1 MKIVL
6 QWLGQTWLQKSPSTC
21 EALFCWRTQS
31 KVWRWGWQTCR
42 LYITVDGEWNV
53 QFENKKVVFNSLT
66 VKLKFWI
73 SIFDDLCNL
82 SDLGLKNTSNQ
93 ILVKSFLILKY
104 LSSTS
109 FFNRSSSDGFT
120 NEKVAMCC
128 RQQSGWIQDS
138 CPAPF
143 YVHLPWDRGGCI
155 LTSNNS
161 VSVLHKGGHVS

>member
-1 MKIVL
+1 MKIML
-6 QWLGQTWLQKSPSTC
+6 QCFGQTFLQKSPSTC
-21 EALFCWRTQS
+21 EALFCWRSQS

-42 LYITVDGEWNV
+42 LYITIEGEWNV

-66 VKLKFWI
+66 VKLKSWI

-82 SDLGLKNTSNQ
+82 SDLGLKNTWDQ
-93 ILVKSFLILKY
+93 TCKFFLIPKY

-109 FFNRSSSDGFT
+109 FFNRSSSDRFP
-120 NEKVAMCC
+120 NDKVAMCC

-138 CPAPF
+138 CSAPF
-143 YVHLPWDRGGCI
+143 YKHLPWDRGGCI
-155 LTSNNS
+155 LTTNNS